1 MGICPHVN
9 FKKSEWSHGAE
20 KNRGSAGKDHLDLER
35 PGDKGLMVA
44 SWGINRAKVPF
55 GRLVLKK
62 EETHSLKVNEKGHKV
77 KMKFIMFLIFFD
89 FFFDFCFFK

>member
-1 MGICPHVN
+1 MSTSKSQNGPMGQKRTAGLV
-9 FKKSEWSHGAE
+9 S
-20 KNRGSAGKDHLDLER
+20 GSADKDHLDLEK

-55 GRLVLKK
+55 GRLILKK
-62 EETHSLKVNEKGHKV
+62 EETYSLKVNEKGHKV
-77 KMKFIMFLIFFD
+77 KMKFIMSD